1 MEHLIALPDKIELIP
16 DAEDQHQATLVVG
29 PCFPGYGVTLGNAL
43 RRVLLSSLPGAAVTA
58 VKIKG
63 VSHEFSTIPG
73 VKEDVVDIILNLKLV
88 RVKMFEAG
96 PVALELSMKGVKK
109 VTAGDIKC
117 PSSVE
122 IINKDL
128 VLFEMTD
135 KQANVGVTLWV
146 EQGRGYVPVEARSK
160 EHPEIGVIAVD
171 AIFTPIKNI
180 GYRVE
185 NVRVGQRTDYDKLS
199 MNLKTDGTLTPA
211 EAVKMAATV
220 LIEHFALLQPLAASA
235 GVASLEAGVEDSGES
250 VSVDEDKEEKTPK
263 KKKTVKKK
271 S

>member
-1 MEHLIALPDKIELIP
+1 MEHIITLPDKFELTP
-16 DAEDQHQATLVVG
+16 DAEDQNQATLVVE

-63 VSHEFSTIPG
+63 VSHEFSTIAG
-73 VKEDVVDIILNLKLV
+73 IKEDVVDIILNLKLV

-96 PVALELSMKGVKK
+96 PVALELSTKGSKK
-109 VTAGDIKC
+109 VTARDIKC

-122 IINKDL
+122 IVNKDL

-135 KQANVGVTLWV
+135 KQVHVELTLWV
-146 EQGRGYVPVEARSK
+146 EQGKGYVPVEAHTK

-180 GYRVE
+180 GYRID
-185 NVRVGQRTDYDKLS
+185 NVRVGQRTDYDKLT
-199 MNLKTDGTLTPA
+199 MNIKTDGTLSPT
-211 EAVKMAATV
+211 EAVKTASTILMD
-220 LIEHFALLQPLAASA
+220 HFGLLQNLTVPEASVAA
-235 GVASLEAGVEDSGES
+235 
-250 VSVDEDKEEKTPK
+250 KEEHIETESNEEKPAK
-263 KKKTVKKK
+263 KKKTTKKK
-271 S
+271 

>member
-1 MEHLIALPDKIELIP
+1 MEHIITLPDKFELIP
-16 DAEDQHQATLVVG
+16 DAEDKNQATLVVE

-58 VKIKG
+58 VKVKG
-63 VSHEFSTIPG
+63 VSHEFSTITG

-88 RVKMFEAG
+88 RVKMYEAG
-96 PVALELSMKGVKK
+96 PVALELSIKGAKK

-122 IINKDL
+122 IMNKDL

-135 KQANVGVTLWV
+135 KQAHVELTLWV
-146 EQGRGYVPVEARSK
+146 EQGKGYVPVEARTK

-180 GYRVE
+180 GYRID
-185 NVRVGQRTDYDKLS
+185 NVRVGQRTDYDKLT
-199 MNLKTDGTLTPA
+199 MNIKTDGTLTPG
-211 EAVKMAATV
+211 EAVKTASTILM
-220 LIEHFALLQPLAASA
+220 EHFGLLQNLT
-235 GVASLEAGVEDSGES
+235 VREAPATAV
-250 VSVDEDKEEKTPK
+250 KEETEEEGAEEKPK
-263 KKKTVKKK
+263 KKKTKKK

>member
-1 MEHLIALPDKIELIP
+1 MEHIIALPDKFELIP
-16 DAEDQHQATLVVG
+16 DAEDQNQATLVVE

-58 VKIKG
+58 VKVKG
-63 VSHEFSTIPG
+63 VSHEFSTITG

-96 PVALELSMKGVKK
+96 PVALELSTKGSKK

-122 IINKDL
+122 IVNKDL

-135 KQANVGVTLWV
+135 KQAHVELTLWV
-146 EQGRGYVPVEARSK
+146 EQGKGYVPVEARTK

-180 GYRVE
+180 GYRID
-185 NVRVGQRTDYDKLS
+185 NVRVGQRTDYDKLT
-199 MNLKTDGTLTPA
+199 MNIKTDGTLTPA
-211 EAVKMAATV
+211 EAVKTASTILMD
-220 LIEHFALLQPLAASA
+220 HFGLLQNFTVPETSVAAKKEEA
-235 GVASLEAGVEDSGES
+235 DTGEEEGVA
-250 VSVDEDKEEKTPK
+250 KEEKPAK
-263 KKKTVKKK
+263 KKKTTKKK
-271 S
+271 